1 MGHGRSMVGRWGR
14 AGNRLEISWRSKR
27 NGKEGTGASLS
38 TPRRRVEDV
47 SGVYVCMRV
56 VCLVS
61 KETLGRRA
69 GLKSGVGG
77 GVVRKRGG

>member
-1 MGHGRSMVGRWGR
+1 VGHGRSMVGRWGR
-14 AGNRLEISWRSKR
+14 AGNRLEISSSKR

-38 TPRRRVEDV
+38 TPRCAEDV

-61 KETLGRRA
+61 KEALGRRV

-77 GVVRKRGG
+77 VLG

>member
-1 MGHGRSMVGRWGR
+1 MVGRWGR
-14 AGNRLEISWRSKR
+14 AGNRLEISSRSKR
-27 NGKEGTGASLS
+27 NGKKEQEPLS
-38 TPRRRVEDV
+38 TPRCAEDV

-77 GVVRKRGG
+77 VLG